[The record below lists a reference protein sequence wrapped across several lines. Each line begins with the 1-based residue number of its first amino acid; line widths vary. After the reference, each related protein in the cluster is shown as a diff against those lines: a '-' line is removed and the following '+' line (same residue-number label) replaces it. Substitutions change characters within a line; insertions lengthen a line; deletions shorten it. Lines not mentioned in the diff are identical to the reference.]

1 MIFSENVLS
10 VASRMILIPMFSWIS
25 LRVGWKI
32 LKEIRKH
39 NDVSLIKLE
48 NPPLFLA
55 LNQSLPLLTL
65 PTKDPKI
72 DTGKNG

>member
-39 NDVSLIKLE
+39 NDASLIKLE
-48 NPPLFLA
+48 NPPLFLS
-55 LNQSLPLLTL
+55 LN
-65 PTKDPKI
+65 
-72 DTGKNG
+72 